1 MGLRTVILSFV
12 VSIIFRIFLNTFD
25 VYSDIALST
34 NTLTFNLGD
43 SVLLSGCKV
52 CHGREDKEIFS
63 ANNSTCNVCLTT
75 NHNFEC
81 GLSYQFLD
89 KIKAIEKSEKCD
101 FEGFGAAYNSTSKN
115 FDWKNDETCH
125 NDGLTCCAY
134 PRQKTTTSY
143 QKHPLNQI
151 NKRILAIQNPVLYLY
166 KDMIYEFDYEVY
178 ILTGQLNRMYCEKVF
193 WNYFGWS
200 SRSKLEDFL
209 QDVTIANKLNHSD
222 FFFKFTRSL
231 ENKTVIKEGF
241 DVNDNCGFYVLSTHQ
256 LIYNGKKYNNGENC
270 GSESCLI
277 HFQYLKTSQNI
288 TNLNDW
294 KDKTFFNLG
303 IKSGGKT
310 CQNLWLY
317 GISSLVPIL
326 LNLTFHLFVYL
337 DDLKSEKSS
346 MWEIAFVLIQF
357 YPQWKTMKFLVRFIK
372 NRDEIR
378 LNEEMDDIDL
388 RIGSIEPFIESAF
401 QVSLNFKFLIWY

>member
-63 ANNSTCNVCLTT
+63 ANNSTCNVCVTT

-200 SRSKLEDFL
+200 SRSKLKDFL
-209 QDVTIANKLNHSD
+209 QNITIANKLSRSD
-222 FFFKFTRSL
+222 FFFKFTTSL

-241 DVNDNCGFYVLSTHQ
+241 DVNDNCGIYVLRKHQ
-256 LIYNGKKYNNGENC
+256 TLLINNGLDC
-270 GSESCLI
+270 GSDSCLI
-277 HFQYLKTSQNI
+277 HFQKVKAYQNV
-288 TNLNDW
+288 THLNDW
-294 KDKTFFNLG
+294 KEKTFFIFG
-303 IKSGGKT
+303 TKAGGKT
-310 CQNLWLY
+310 CQNLIYY
-317 GISSLVPIL
+317 GLASLVPIL

-337 DDLKSEKSS
+337 DDLKLEKTSI
-346 MWEIAFVLIQF
+346 WEIVFILIQF
-357 YPQWKTMKFLVRFIK
+357 YPQWKTIKFLVKFIK
-372 NRDEIR
+372 DRDEEH
-378 LNEEMDDIDL
+378 LNKEMDDIDL
-388 RIGSIEPFIESAF
+388 RIGLIEPFIESAF
-401 QVSLNFKFLIWY
+401 QVSLNLKF